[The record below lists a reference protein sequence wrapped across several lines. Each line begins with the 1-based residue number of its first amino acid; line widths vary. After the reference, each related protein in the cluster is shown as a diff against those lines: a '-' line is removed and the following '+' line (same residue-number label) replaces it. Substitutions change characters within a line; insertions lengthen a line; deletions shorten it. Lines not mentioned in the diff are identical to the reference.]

1 MQQPMQEVKSPES
14 RNATT
19 IRMLLPLHLTCG
31 LGLALAFW
39 AALDFCSLLLIQNP
53 SQTLFIAWA
62 VHALVVI
69 PVFSQFRLDPDKCS
83 YVKAIVRGLMGLPAG
98 ALVNALGAIVLGA
111 PVGIHTEYEWC
122 GLVKLVSLAV
132 IVADLY
138 FLFAVTG
145 TSKRQKQRTI
155 PPPPPKKHDIRA
167 HVCHA
172 VIDAVCTCSFC
183 IWLIMDRLASDIRP
197 LKVKPIQPIDF
208 IICLPAHGAII
219 GAWFG
224 AWPMPLDW
232 ERPWQE
238 WPICVTYGAILGYLI
253 GVMASFGFVVY
264 YHNRQNHSKRE

>member
-1 MQQPMQEVKSPES
+1 MQQTMQEVKSPES
-14 RNATT
+14 RNDS
-19 IRMLLPLHLTCG
+19 IRMMLLLHLTCG

-39 AALDFCSLLLIQNP
+39 AAVDLCSLVLIQNP
-53 SQTLFIAWA
+53 SQTLFIVWA

-111 PVGIHTEYEWC
+111 PVGIHTDNEWR
-122 GLVKLVSLAV
+122 GLVNLVSLAV
-132 IVADLY
+132 DKIALQKDCSLVSSNVGFHSRFSSMKPLS
-138 FLFAVTG
+138 FASYYVQI
-145 TSKRQKQRTI
+145 S
-155 PPPPPKKHDIRA
+155 
-167 HVCHA
+167 
-172 VIDAVCTCSFC
+172 
-183 IWLIMDRLASDIRP
+183 RP
-197 LKVKPIQPIDF
+197 MRPVDF

-264 YHNRQNHSKRE
+264 YHNRQHHAKRE